1 MVMTKEIQSEGLPK
15 DKVATAL
22 ARKNVTIILG
32 TDLAALKRKATT
44 TLTPLETDA
53 STHLT
58 SIVSRLNKAMEGK
71 YSTAITDKYHEEI
84 KKIKPEE

>member
-1 MVMTKEIQSEGLPK
+1 M
-15 DKVATAL
+15 
-22 ARKNVTIILG
+22 IILG

-58 SIVSRLNKAMEGK
+58 SVVSRLNKAMEGK
-71 YSTAITDKYHEEI
+71 YSTAITDKYHEES